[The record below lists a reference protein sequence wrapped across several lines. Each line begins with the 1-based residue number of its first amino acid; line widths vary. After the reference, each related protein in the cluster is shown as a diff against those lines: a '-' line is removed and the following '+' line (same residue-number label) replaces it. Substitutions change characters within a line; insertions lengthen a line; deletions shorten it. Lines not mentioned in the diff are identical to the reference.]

1 MWGDLGLSGLSGGM
15 WEIENEIRAVVPMV
29 YYHVWDNGPPP
40 LFNAIWYDSTDFV
53 ATISKVTDEIVK
65 TVSPDVESEY
75 IPHSVNTEVFKKL
88 EAPFISNLL
97 RALFPKFFLMIFALS
112 LTNFIMSMISKCCA
126 LNMLFLSSSVLAIKC
141 YLLIGMTNKA
151 TDSGDKKKFALL
163 HRISV
168 ISTVIILL
176 INLAAPFIK

>member
-1 MWGDLGLSGLSGGM
+1 MINIQILLSVIIAGIIIFHTS
-15 WEIENEIRAVVPMV
+15 VVA
-29 YYHVWDNGPPP
+29 P
-40 LFNAIWYDSTDFV
+40 L
-53 ATISKVTDEIVK
+53 
-65 TVSPDVESEY
+65 
-75 IPHSVNTEVFKKL
+75 VFKKL

-126 LNMLFLSSSVLAIKC
+126 LNILFLASSVLAIKC

-176 INLAAPFIK
+176 INLAVPLIK